1 VRKRVRATLLELE
14 ESSEMKPGLLEKILI
29 RRYGQPISC
38 VRDGMVAR
46 CWNSGDLDNEALL
59 YMGMKWD
66 GRVGLRFASLS
77 DIYGDSFGGILIKN
91 VLRVAMLSPR
101 QLFAVWN
108 IEELR
113 MLPPVREALAID
125 PAIDFF
131 MDAANVEYFGHKA
144 GELYVFDTE
153 TDELDC
159 LGPIEPALEA
169 LMDQWEEAGRPEPG
183 N

>member
-1 VRKRVRATLLELE
+1 MSFQFSQDELE
-14 ESSEMKPGLLEKILI
+14 ESYKMKPGLLEKILI

-59 YMGMKWD
+59 YMGMKWH
-66 GRVGLRFASLS
+66 GSTGLRFASLR
-77 DIYGDSFGGILIKN
+77 DIYGDAFGGILIKN
-91 VLRVAMLSPR
+91 ILRVAILAPR

-108 IEELR
+108 IDELQ
-113 MLPPVREALAID
+113 MLPPVRKALAMD

-144 GELYVFDTE
+144 GELYVFDTV

-159 LGPIEPALEA
+159 LGPIERALET
-169 LMDQWEEAGRPEPG
+169 LMDQWEEAGRPERG

>member
-1 VRKRVRATLLELE
+1 
-14 ESSEMKPGLLEKILI
+14 MKQGLLEKILI
-29 RRYGQPISC
+29 RRYGQPVPC
-38 VRDGMVAR
+38 AREGMIAR
-46 CWNSGDLDNEALL
+46 CWNSHDPDNEAVL

-66 GRVGLRFASLS
+66 GRAGLRFGSLS
-77 DIYGDSFGGILIKN
+77 SIYGDSFGGILIKN
-91 VLRVAMLSPR
+91 ILRVAILSPR

-113 MLPPVREALAID
+113 MLPPVRKALALD

-144 GELYVFDTE
+144 GELYVFDTV
-153 TDELDC
+153 TDELDS
-159 LGPIEPALEA
+159 LGPIEAALET
-169 LMDQWEEAGRPEPG
+169 LMDQWEEAGRSEPG